1 MMYPRAKWLIND
13 GLNNYWW
20 HCIIIHWEQNNSTM
34 ENQIINEQDYG
45 FTLKIQV
52 EHLQTDPVN
61 DSMG

>member
-1 MMYPRAKWLIND
+1 
-13 GLNNYWW
+13 
-20 HCIIIHWEQNNSTM
+20 M